1 MKFSKVREEIFRTG
15 LWFLPISFAI
25 AFAFGSIKLAI
36 RQLGETYG
44 SEIEATL
51 SPTEIFHGFLITVIP
66 VVIIFV
72 INMIRAKFFGTT
84 DFCPWE
90 RKDVSQRSKDKMTA
104 MKAPV
109 SKEYLSVNPD
119 GFTIGKIGNRYVRL
133 PIDSSNIMHTLV
145 IGAPGSMKSV
155 TLLNALIWNAN
166 YAKKEDKMTVFA
178 IDVKPELQRKSVAY
192 DATGKSVKVVNPASA
207 DSIYFGW
214 DVYYGLNEL
223 SSDDQVEERAD
234 LIARSLINCREGA
247 ENEIF
252 YNTAR
257 NLMVAFLIYGFFSGK
272 GFLDSMLQLMSVPMQ
287 DLIAEILTDQEMVK
301 KHPKLRLILQ
311 SYEADGKNEMLKDA
325 ENTMHEKLR
334 IFGIKSVQY
343 ILRDNPKKTSPKDL
357 TDGISIFLSL
367 PDNLLKQY
375 APLFNLMTQQVL
387 NYLGSIP
394 EWERAERKVPIIW
407 VLIDEFGS
415 IGHMDIEGALARL
428 RSRKVC
434 IWLCVQG
441 LSQLDDT
448 YGQNGRR
455 SIVTDCEATLIFSSK
470 DDVANKFF
478 SEIGG
483 MYKETKISKQRN
495 GLSGISSITQS
506 ESTEYR
512 PIFEVSDF
520 VKLRKDKKLIAFVE
534 GHHFY
539 IDKCGYFQ
547 IKKLNE
553 VSQYIKAQNDQMMGF
568 QDGDE

>member
-1 MKFSKVREEIFRTG
+1 MKSSKIKEMIFRTG
-15 LWFLPISFAI
+15 LWILPISFAI
-25 AFAFGSIKLAI
+25 AFAFCSFKIAIMQFKVTFGSGTEVA
-36 RQLGETYG
+36 
-44 SEIEATL
+44 L
-51 SPTEIFHGFLITVIP
+51 SKTDIFHGVLITVIP
-66 VVIIFV
+66 VLVVFL
-72 INMIRAKFFGTT
+72 INQIRSRFFGVTSF
-84 DFCPWE
+84 DPWK
-90 RKDVSQRSKDKMTA
+90 KDVAQRSKDKQAA
-104 MKAPV
+104 MEEPV
-109 SKEYLSVNPD
+109 PREYISTKPD
-119 GFTIGKIGNRYVRL
+119 GFTIGKSGGRYVRL
-133 PIDSSNIMHTLV
+133 PIDSNNILHTLV

-166 YAKKEDKMTVFA
+166 FAKQDEKMTVFA

-192 DATGKSVKVVNPASA
+192 DATGESIKVVNPASTEA
-207 DSIYFGW
+207 VYFGW
-214 DVYYGLNEL
+214 DVYYGLSPI

-234 LIARSLINCREGA
+234 LIARSLINCKEGS

-272 GFLDSMLQLMSVPMQ
+272 GFLDSMLQLMSVPMK

-311 SYEADGKNEMLKDA
+311 SYDSADGDNEMLKDA

-334 IFGIKSVQY
+334 IFGVRSVQY
-343 ILRDNPKKTSPKDL
+343 MLRDNPQKASPKDL
-357 TDGISIFLSL
+357 TDGTSIFLSL

-387 NYLGSIP
+387 NYLSSIP
-394 EWERAERKVPIIW
+394 EWERAERNVPVIW

-455 SIVTDCEATLIFSSK
+455 SIVTDCETTLIFSSK

-478 SEIGG
+478 SDIGG

-495 GLSGISSITQS
+495 GFSGVSSITQS

-512 PIFEVSDF
+512 PIFDVSDF
-520 VKLRKDKKLIAFVE
+520 VKLKKDKKLIAFVE

-547 IKKLNE
+547 IKKLDE
-553 VSQYIKAQNDQMMGF
+553 VSKAVKAQNDRLMGF
-568 QDGDE
+568 QDGEE